1 MKTSTVSLF
10 IPCLVDQVYPD
21 IGLSMAWIL
30 EKLGYHIDYDPE
42 QTCCGQPAFNAGH
55 TQEALSV
62 ARRFV
67 DVFADKEC
75 LVCPSGS
82 CVSMVRNYY
91 PRLFDK
97 QPDRARAAS
106 LAPKVFEF
114 SEFLAR
120 EGKLDQISGTASGRV
135 GFHNSCHSY
144 RELRLDAEPKG
155 LLERI
160 SGFELVPVQGEP
172 TCCGFG
178 GLFCVKFKEIAAT
191 MAKSRL
197 GKFIDGAADVVVT
210 NDPGCAFHLRRE
222 VATKGYPLRIR
233 HLTEF
238 VAEAM
243 GFPVGQN
250 TRGA

>member
-21 IGLSMAWIL
+21 IGLAMAWIL
-30 EKLGYHIDYDPE
+30 EKLGYHVDYDPA

-55 TQEALSV
+55 TQEALAV

-67 DVFADKEC
+67 DVFADKTC

-91 PRLFDK
+91 PRLFDN
-97 QPDRARAAS
+97 QSDRARAAS

-144 RELRLDAEPKG
+144 RELRLDAEP
-155 LLERI
+155 RAC
-160 SGFELVPVQGEP
+160 SNGFLDSSLCRSRGSRPAAALVD
-172 TCCGFG
+172 CF
-178 GLFCVKFKEIAAT
+178 A
-191 MAKSRL
+191 
-197 GKFIDGAADVVVT
+197 
-210 NDPGCAFHLRRE
+210 
-222 VATKGYPLRIR
+222 
-233 HLTEF
+233 
-238 VAEAM
+238 
-243 GFPVGQN
+243 
-250 TRGA
+250 